1 MAPGRT
7 PAHTP
12 PTPDDDPATSGSPG
26 PTTFREV
33 ERKVRVPAG
42 FSLPTLAGAVVG
54 VEAVRPGE
62 PVTMVA
68 AYHDTPDVRLIRWG
82 ATLRRREGGGDEGW
96 HLKLPVEGAG
106 PGVRDELGLPL
117 AAGEVGA
124 VPAEMADIVRS
135 LVREAP
141 LGHVSTVRTRRAP
154 YALLDAAGR
163 QVAELVDD
171 RVEVVED
178 ERVVRTFHEIEVE
191 AKVADDGAGL
201 AVLDAVVDAL
211 VAAGGVPG
219 TEGKAAAAL
228 GARATGVPDVVVP
241 PWPAPGAP
249 AGDAVRCVLALT
261 ARKFLLQDVR
271 VRRDLPDSVHQMR
284 VAARTLRSALR
295 TFAPLVD
302 RTWADALREELRWA
316 ADALGVARDTEVL
329 LARLDAH
336 ADALPPDD
344 AARALPVIDAWLR
357 GRLEDARGAALTE
370 LRTARHLR
378 LLSDLVEAAREPL
391 LTKRARRPSDEV
403 LPPLVEK
410 AWTRLGQVV
419 AGLTLDGPAEEW
431 HRARIFAKR
440 ARYAAE
446 AVAPVLGEAAKRRG
460 ASLERVTDLLGD
472 HHDAFVA
479 RQMLREL
486 AGHSEVDG
494 LTGYALGLLDAVEAA
509 RERSDRVQFEAVWPE
524 VLQVHRASPLGP
536 PR

>member
-1 MAPGRT
+1 MLAS
-7 PAHTP
+7 A
-12 PTPDDDPATSGSPG
+12 DPAPAVSPDRASPG
-26 PTTFREV
+26 GAAPTTFREV
-33 ERKVRVPAG
+33 ERKVRVPAT
-42 FSLPTLAGAVVG
+42 FSLPALAGAVVG
-54 VEAVRPGE
+54 VAAVRPGD

-117 AAGEVGA
+117 AAGAVGS
-124 VPAEMADIVRS
+124 VPAEISDIVRS

-141 LGHVSTVRTRRAP
+141 LVHVSTVRTTRAP
-154 YALLDAAGR
+154 YALLDDAGR

-171 RVEVVED
+171 QVEVVEGG
-178 ERVVRTFHEIEVE
+178 RVVRVFHEIEVE
-191 AKVADDGAGL
+191 ARVADDGAGL
-201 AVLDAVVDAL
+201 AVLDAVVEAL

-241 PWPAPGAP
+241 PWPGPGGP

-271 VRRDLPDSVHQMR
+271 VRRNLPDSVHQMR

-302 RTWADALREELRWA
+302 REWADGLREELRWA

-329 LARLDAH
+329 LARLDSH
-336 ADALPPDD
+336 ADALAPDD
-344 AARALPVIDAWLR
+344 AARALPVIDTWLR
-357 GRLEDARGAALTE
+357 GRLEDARRAALTE
-370 LRTARHLR
+370 LRTDRHLR
-378 LLSDLVEAAREPL
+378 LLGDLVDAAREPR
-391 LTKRARRPSDEV
+391 LTRRADRPSAEA

-410 AWTRLGQVV
+410 AWRRLVRAV
-419 AGLTLDGPAEEW
+419 EDLELDGPAEEW
-431 HRARIFAKR
+431 HRARILGKR

-446 AVAPVLGEAAKRRG
+446 AVAPVLGEPAKRRG
-460 ASLERVTDLLGD
+460 GALERVTDLLGD

-486 AGHSEVDG
+486 AGHPGVDG
-494 LTGYALGLLDAVEAA
+494 RTGYALGLLDAVEAG
-509 RERSDRVQFEAVWPE
+509 RERSDRVRFQAVWPD
-524 VLQVHRASPLGP
+524 VHRVHREWPLGAPP